1 LSSIVRLDTLYPE
14 AAVKDL
20 PRGLQGLLWDP
31 VASMPGQ
38 ARENWGEPATPV
50 AVAAF
55 NGTSSDFWLGQGLT
69 RSWTVSASCTWQ

>member
-20 PRGLQGLLWDP
+20 PRGLRGLLWDP

-38 ARENWGEPATPV
+38 DWRERATPV

-55 NGTSSDFWLGQGLT
+55 NGTSSDF
-69 RSWTVSASCTWQ
+69 